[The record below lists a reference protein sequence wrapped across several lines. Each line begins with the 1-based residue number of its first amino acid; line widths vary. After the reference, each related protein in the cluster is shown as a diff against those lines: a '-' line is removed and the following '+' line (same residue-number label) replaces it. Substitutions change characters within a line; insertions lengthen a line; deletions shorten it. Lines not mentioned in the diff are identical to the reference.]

1 MALPKKRPKSL
12 AATASQV
19 AKAEK
24 RARESGL
31 SPRST
36 KHPDYRGVL
45 LKRGDLRVVIGA
57 GGTVYRLQVLHPK
70 KGWVNSLQAR
80 TPKALAAKCNPFL
93 QPLRRCEIEELA
105 EVTPTQAAEL
115 LDSPFLMRQANYALH
130 WSKGEYAWTVATGG
144 RFQAYQPWTVE
155 AALGP
160 APVEM
165 GLRVIVHP
173 SREKV
178 GLQVNVDGENW
189 ETVYWAASFA
199 SLRSKVG
206 NAEVE
211 RNAQLAFSTFDELA
225 ANYRRWVSTGE
236 AAALFDRLPNH
247 QNDVALPDVEFP
259 EFDWERV

>member
-1 MALPKKRPKSL
+1 MKRRNKPKSL
-12 AATASQV
+12 AATASQI

-24 RARESGL
+24 KARASSL
-31 SPRST
+31 TSRSVT
-36 KHPDYRGVL
+36 HPDYKGVL
-45 LKRGDLRVVIGA
+45 KKRGDLRVVIGP
-57 GGTVYRLQVLHPK
+57 GGAMYRLQRCDPK
-70 KGWVNSLQAR
+70 LGWVNELEAR
-80 TPKALAAKCNPFL
+80 TPKALADKCNPKL
-93 QPLRRCEIEELA
+93 KPLHRWEIAALG
-105 EVTPTQAAEL
+105 EVTPTQAAERLDAPYL
-115 LDSPFLMRQANYALH
+115 LVKHNYALH
-130 WSKGEYAWTVATGG
+130 WSKSEYAWTVATGG
-144 RFQAYQPWTVE
+144 PFHAVQPWTVE

-199 SLRSKVG
+199 SLRRKIG
-206 NAEVE
+206 NADV
-211 RNAQLAFSTFDELA
+211 RKNAARAFHLFDELA

-247 QNDVALPDVEFP
+247 QRDVALSDVEFP